1 MTAMDIPVISV
12 APLLDGSDPRAV
24 ADAIGA
30 ACRDNGFFYVRDHGV
45 DEALQQRL
53 ETLSA
58 EFFAR
63 DHDSKMAIAMP
74 LGGVAWRGYFPVGDE
89 LTSGRPDVKEGI
101 YFGTQLAADH
111 PRVQRGTPLHGANLM
126 PVHPAGLGPTVL
138 AYMAAVTDLAHD
150 LMRAVALSLRLDE
163 GWFHDHLTADPTV
176 LFRIFNYPPA
186 TPVDGEQW
194 GVGEHTDYG
203 LLTILKQDH
212 HGGLQVRSPQG
223 WLEAPPVPGTFV
235 CNIGDMLDRLT
246 GGQYRSTPHR
256 VAPSPGYHRMSWPL
270 FFDPAWDADVR
281 PVGQGVLADDR
292 ATRWDNASVH
302 EFSGTYGQY
311 LLGKVGKVFP
321 HLLAQVL

>member
-1 MTAMDIPVISV
+1 MDIPVIGV
-12 APLLDGSDPRAV
+12 AGLLDGSDPQSV
-24 ADAIGA
+24 AEQIGA
-30 ACRDNGFFYVRDHGV
+30 ACRDNGFFYVVDHGV

-53 ETLSA
+53 EQLSA
-58 EFFAR
+58 EFFAL
-63 DHDSKMAIAMP
+63 DHHTKMAIRMP
-74 LGGVAWRGYFPVGDE
+74 LGGAAWRGYFPVRDE

-101 YFGTQLAADH
+101 YFGAELPADH
-111 PRVQRGTPLHGANLM
+111 PRVQAGTPLHGANLM
-126 PVHPAGLGPTVL
+126 PAQPADLGPTVR
-138 AYMAAVTDLAHD
+138 AYMAAVTDLGHA
-150 LMRAVALSLRLDE
+150 LMRGVALSLGLDAD
-163 GWFHDHLTADPTV
+163 WFHSRLTADPTV

-186 TPVDGEQW
+186 GPAADGGPQW

-212 HGGLQVRSPQG
+212 HGGLQVRSRHGG
-223 WLEAPPVPGTFV
+223 WLEAPPVPGSFV

-256 VAPSPGYHRMSWPL
+256 VQPSPDYHRMSWPL

-292 ATRWDNASVH
+292 DTRWDNASVH

-321 HLLAQVL
+321 ALQQQVL